1 MRTSV
6 HKTVGPSVPGRAV
19 LVALLA
25 AALAAPGPAVAAS
38 QTPPP
43 SWTVGVVQTTANLA
57 QRLAR
62 LPDLRFRRWHPHD
75 MPVIDVDDTVHY
87 QPITGIGASMTDSSA
102 WLIHDELSPQ
112 AGDQLLARLFGFGG
126 IRLSFLRVP
135 MGASD
140 YILNDL
146 PYTYDD
152 PPHGQSDPTL
162 SDFTIDHDL
171 AYILPTLQ
179 TARRDNPDLDLLAN
193 PWSPPPWMKT
203 NDLIT
208 NVEALGSLRASAY
221 KALAQYFV
229 RFLEAYADE
238 GVRIDAITPQN
249 EPASGLPGVS
259 YPGLTLPEPDE
270 AKFIAGDLSPALTKA
285 HLNVGIYGGDL
296 SWGGSDYSESLAR
309 TDHSDLAGIA
319 WHCYFGT
326 PTVMSQL
333 HQNYPRMD
341 QIADECSPEIRSFG
355 TPEYLISSLRNWA
368 SAVAVWNLALDPQGG
383 PKLPQ
388 NGCFGCTGIVTINE
402 QTHTVTLRKKYFD
415 IAQVSAFLRPGAVRI
430 ASNNFVSYGPNAS
443 DVEQVTPGLDD
454 VAFLNPNGNRVLVA
468 YDNSLVATT
477 FAVAWHGRAF
487 EYTLT
492 PGTMVTFLWNP
503 DAQHPTR

>member
-1 MRTSV
+1 MRRR
-6 HKTVGPSVPGRAV
+6 GARAAVIGLLASGV
-19 LVALLA
+19 LVSAGPA
-25 AALAAPGPAVAAS
+25 AARPRTAA
-38 QTPPP
+38 P
-43 SWTVGVVQTTANLA
+43 SWTVGVVQTTANLV
-57 QRLAR
+57 QRLTR
-62 LPDLRFRRWHPHD
+62 LPDLRFRRLQPHD

-112 AGDQLLARLFGFGG
+112 AGDGLLARLFGFGG
-126 IRLSFLRVP
+126 LRLSFLRVP

-140 YILNDL
+140 YILNNA

-152 PPHGQSDPTL
+152 PAQGQIDPTL
-162 SDFTIDHDL
+162 SHFTIDHDL
-171 AYILPTLQ
+171 AYILPTLR
-179 TARRDNPDLDLLAN
+179 TARRDNPDLELLAN

-208 NVEALGSLRASAY
+208 NVDALGSLRPSAY
-221 KALAQYFV
+221 KALAEYFV
-229 RFLEAYADE
+229 RFLEAYSDQ

-249 EPASGLPGVS
+249 EPSSGLVGVS
-259 YPGLTLPEPDE
+259 YPGLTLPEPGE
-270 AKFIAGDLSPALTKA
+270 ARFIARDLSPALTKA

-296 SWGGSDYSESLAR
+296 SWGGSDYNESLAR
-309 TDHSDLAGIA
+309 TDHSELAGIA

-333 HQNYPRMD
+333 HRDYPRMD

-368 SAVAVWNLALDPQGG
+368 SAVAFWNLALDPAGG
-383 PKLPQ
+383 PKLTQ
-388 NGCFGCTGIVTINE
+388 NGCFGCTGVVTINE
-402 QTHTVTLRKKYFD
+402 QTHTVTPRKKYFQ
-415 IAQVSAFLRPGAVRI
+415 IGQVSEFLRPGAVRI
-430 ASNNFVSYGPNAS
+430 ASNNFVSYGLNGF
-443 DVEQVTPGLDD
+443 DVERVTPGLDD

-468 YDNSLVATT
+468 YDNSLLSTT
-477 FAVAWHGRAF
+477 FAVEWHGRAF

-492 PGTMVTFLWNP
+492 PGTMVTLMWNP
-503 DAQHPTR
+503 ATKQPTR